1 MNNIKIKMNKGDSDV
16 SMDSFD
22 ENDGIESLNSEDL
35 LTSDEESDCELK
47 GHEWIKSKSSCK
59 ID

>member
-1 MNNIKIKMNKGDSDV
+1 MKKGDSDV

-22 ENDGIESLNSEDL
+22 ENDVIESLNSEDL
-35 LTSDEESDCELK
+35 LTSDEEKDGQPK
-47 GHEWIKSKSSCK
+47 GYGWQKSKCSCK